1 MVPIEVIRRVYS
13 VEWKL
18 TEKISEHGTC
28 FSIREK
34 GEEYLV
40 TAAHIV
46 HGYPPGSRLE
56 IGCETKGGMPTES
69 VRPKLIRIN
78 EKHDIAVFE
87 APECVRYPKLPLKAS
102 LGGMGLGQKV
112 MWMGFPLGYDGG
124 LMLGESGG
132 RVGLIGSG
140 TLASLN
146 VPSSL
151 QGKREGFVVE
161 GVINPGYSG
170 GPVVLYPGEQRS
182 KGIQVVGVVSAT
194 LASHTNWSL
203 ILVGDLGRVMKE
215 ISGS

>member
-1 MVPIEVIRRVYS
+1 MVPAEVIRRVYS
-13 VEWKL
+13 VKWKL
-18 TEKISEHGTC
+18 TEEISSRGTC
-28 FSIREK
+28 FSIQEK

-69 VRPKLIRIN
+69 VSPKLIRISR
-78 EKHDIAVFE
+78 EHDIAVFE
-87 APECVRYPKLPLKAS
+87 APECVRYPELPLKKAKP
-102 LGGMGLGQKV
+102 GDMVLGQKV

-124 LMLGESGG
+124 WMLGESGG
-132 RVGLIGSG
+132 RIGLVGSG
-140 TLASLN
+140 TLASFD

-151 QGKREGFVVE
+151 QGKVEGFVVE

-170 GPVVLYPGEQRS
+170 SPVVLYPGEQRS
-182 KGIQVVGVVSAT
+182 EGIRVAGVVSGT

-203 ILVGDLGRVMKE
+203 ILVGALERVMKE
-215 ISGS
+215 ISG